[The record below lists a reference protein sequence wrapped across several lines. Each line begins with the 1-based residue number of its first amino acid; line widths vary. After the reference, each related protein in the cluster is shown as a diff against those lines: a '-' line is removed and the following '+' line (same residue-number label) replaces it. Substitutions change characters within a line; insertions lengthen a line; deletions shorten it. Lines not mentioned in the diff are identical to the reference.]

1 MKVYLTQYNDCI
13 FESSFA
19 TLSIHFSKEG
29 AEKTVQEHKDKEYK
43 KWESMDEDYKEDCEF
58 GWDKEWDIKEVEVL
72 P

>member
-1 MKVYLTQYNDCI
+1 MKVYLAQYNNCI

-29 AEKTVQEHKDKEYK
+29 AEKVVQEHKDKEYK
-43 KWESMDEDYKEDCEF
+43 KWESMDDDYKEDCEF
-58 GWDKEWDIKEVEVL
+58 GWDEEWDVKEIEVL